1 MSPLNSPKDSHKVLI
16 FLMNFDR
23 DNIHQNSLQTMGGW
37 FLDPTN
43 LIRAESFQIRL
54 SLSSGKQAGNKQGER

>member
-1 MSPLNSPKDSHKVLI
+1 
-16 FLMNFDR
+16 
-23 DNIHQNSLQTMGGW
+23 MGGW

-54 SLSSGKQAGNKQGER
+54 SLSSGKKERTDGDLKPNKC